1 MALQNNEHPFVVA
14 ADVVQRGYAR
24 INAYYSAIDDL
35 LATNNPKYKDFI
47 DNYSK
52 NIDDL
57 LKQTAAAE
65 KIIETTS
72 KNLKSDSGRAKNKF
86 QEDLLKRNVNG
97 EYDNFKK
104 TRDSIP
110 TNNEDIKKTN
120 ALLIAVTEG
129 MITKDAASEY
139 ASSPMRLQ
147 QLTEVVQAHLNQI
160 RNTAVS
166 QNTNNKA
173 ASSSTTEQHPQQ
185 ISHTNRAISNPQNES
200 VKTTT
205 ETTNQSKVS
214 SSTVGAETP
223 QAANISPKP
232 KNEFTRNINDNDG
245 NHLDAKNKEKE
256 EQEFRAKRLDIVSD
270 DSYREAML
278 NRIHHAVE
286 ETTKQRTNS
295 QSEVTEKTTN
305 QQTNTQPETATG
317 STNQKNKNRRFNNLR
332 NLFTHSTKFL
342 SNKKKTNSKHG
353 FIVHSVKKI
362 SSDIDVS
369 NLYSAP
375 KNASADTKQSTG
387 ENISP
392 RNTTPSIS
400 EERIKLLRPAKK
412 LRRDLA
418 NNGFTRQN
426 EAYNRITDA
435 TVIDGKQKVPV
446 NSNPT
451 KTINNLQRTTS
462 VHSI

>member
-24 INAYYSAIDDL
+24 IYAYYSAIDDL

-47 DNYSK
+47 DSYSK

-97 EYDNFKK
+97 EYDNLKK

-129 MITKDAASEY
+129 MITKEAASAY
-139 ASSPMRLQ
+139 ASSPMHLQ

-160 RNTAVS
+160 RNTSVS

-232 KNEFTRNINDNDG
+232 KNEFPGNTINNDN

-270 DSYREAML
+270 ASYREAML

-286 ETTKQRTNS
+286 ETTKHRTNS
-295 QSEVTEKTTN
+295 LSEVTEKTTN
-305 QQTNTQPETATG
+305 QQTNSQSGVTEKTTK
-317 STNQKNKNRRFNNLR
+317 QKNKNRRFNNLR

-342 SNKKKTNSKHG
+342 SNKKKTKSKHG

-400 EERIKLLRPAKK
+400 EERIKLLRPSKK

-426 EAYNRITDA
+426 KAYNRKTDA

>member
-24 INAYYSAIDDL
+24 IDAYYSAIDDL

-97 EYDNFKK
+97 EYDNLKR

-129 MITKDAASEY
+129 MITKEAASAY
-139 ASSPMRLQ
+139 ASSPMNLQ

-173 ASSSTTEQHPQQ
+173 ASSSTTEHPQQ
-185 ISHTNRAISNPQNES
+185 ISHTNRAINNPQNES

-232 KNEFTRNINDNDG
+232 KNEFTRNINDNDS
-245 NHLDAKNKEKE
+245 NHLKAKNKEKE

-270 DSYREAML
+270 ASYREAML

-295 QSEVTEKTTN
+295 QSEVTEKTTK
-305 QQTNTQPETATG
+305 
-317 STNQKNKNRRFNNLR
+317 QKNKNRRFNNLR

-342 SNKKKTNSKHG
+342 SNKKKTKSKHG

-426 EAYNRITDA
+426 EAYNRKTDA

>member
-24 INAYYSAIDDL
+24 IDAYYSAIDDL

-97 EYDNFKK
+97 EYDNLKK

-129 MITKDAASEY
+129 MITKEAASAY

-147 QLTEVVQAHLNQI
+147 QLTEVVQAHLDQI

-166 QNTNNKA
+166 QNTNTQA
-173 ASSSTTEQHPQQ
+173 ASSSTAEQHTQQ
-185 ISHTNRAISNPQNES
+185 VSHKNKATSSPQNKS
-200 VKTTT
+200 VKTT
-205 ETTNQSKVS
+205 NQSEAS
-214 SSTVGAETP
+214 SSTVHAETSK
-223 QAANISPKP
+223 AANISPEQ
-232 KNEFTRNINDNDG
+232 KNAIPGNTNDNDG

-305 QQTNTQPETATG
+305 QQTNSQSEVTEKTTK
-317 STNQKNKNRRFNNLR
+317 QKNKNRRFNNLR

-342 SNKKKTNSKHG
+342 SNKKKTKSKHG

>member
-97 EYDNFKK
+97 EYDNLKK

-147 QLTEVVQAHLNQI
+147 QLTEVVQDHLNQI

-173 ASSSTTEQHPQQ
+173 ASSSTTEQHTQQ

-205 ETTNQSKVS
+205 ETTNQSKAS
-214 SSTVGAETP
+214 SSTVDAETP

-232 KNEFTRNINDNDG
+232 KNEFPRNINDNDS
-245 NHLDAKNKEKE
+245 NHLKAEKE
-256 EQEFRAKRLDIVSD
+256 QQERNEFRAKRIQIAKDPE
-270 DSYREAML
+270 YRKKMLERLNINLNTTNQEAITQPEATAK
-278 NRIHHAVE
+278 N
-286 ETTKQRTNS
+286 
-295 QSEVTEKTTN
+295 TN

-446 NSNPT
+446 NSNPN